1 MIYAVIDTNVLV
13 SALLTHNKQSA
24 TIRVMEAMF
33 ANKII
38 PLYNEEIIFEYEDV
52 LHRSKFSFSEFDIRY
67 YLETLKKVGI
77 HSQRISSSEL
87 FPDPKDVVFYEV
99 ALSRDDAYLVTGNKK
114 HFPQKPIVVTP
125 AEMLEIL
132 SRQGLRKN
140 IQLTSGN

>member
-1 MIYAVIDTNVLV
+1 
-13 SALLTHNKQSA
+13 
-24 TIRVMEAMF
+24 MEAMF

-132 SRQGLRKN
+132 SRQG
-140 IQLTSGN
+140 